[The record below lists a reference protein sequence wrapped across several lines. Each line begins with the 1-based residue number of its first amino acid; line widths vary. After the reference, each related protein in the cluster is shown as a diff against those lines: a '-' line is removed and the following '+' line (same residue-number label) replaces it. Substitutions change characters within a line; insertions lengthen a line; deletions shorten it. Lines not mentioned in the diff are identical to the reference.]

1 MLNTGRITLDFF
13 PESSGEIESV
23 SIVSDG
29 KLSGGTGSA
38 SEKTNFSFSVGSDA
52 VTEAGEGDVAEDF

>member
-13 PESSGEIESV
+13 PESSGKIEGV

-29 KLSGGTGSA
+29 ELSGGTGGTSK
-38 SEKTNFSFSVGSDA
+38 ETNFSFSVGSDT
-52 VTEAGEGDVAEDF
+52 VTKAGKGDVAKDF